1 MWTLQNKK
9 HCYRRSIKLYSIK
22 FIFLLREKYMT
33 KVKIAINGYGTI
45 GKRVADAVTAQ
56 DDMEIIGV
64 VKTRPTF
71 EARLASYKGFDIYVS
86 APEKNEAFDKAGLD
100 ISGTLEELL
109 DKADLVVDCTPGG
122 VGATYKDLY
131 KKHGVKVIWQG
142 GEDHELAG
150 FSFNAEANYNDAIGR
165 DFTRVVS
172 CNTTGITR
180 ALYPLDQSYGIKKSR
195 VTLMRRAADPGN
207 IKSGPIN
214 AIIPNPIT
222 LPSHHGPDV
231 NSILPHIE
239 IATVAVKVSTTIMH
253 FHAFNVE
260 LKKNFEP
267 QDIIDTFAGRPRIR
281 FVSGAENIKSTAEV
295 MELARDLGRSRSDM
309 FENVIWEDSI
319 SKYQGE
325 LYFFQAIHQES
336 DVVPEN
342 VDVIRAMCELES
354 DGAKS
359 IEKTNKTMGI
369 GKYTC
374 P

>member
-1 MWTLQNKK
+1 M
-9 HCYRRSIKLYSIK
+9 S
-22 FIFLLREKYMT
+22 

-45 GKRVADAVTAQ
+45 GKRIGDAVTAQ

-71 EARLASYKGFDIYVS
+71 EANVAVDRGFDLYTS
-86 APEKNEAFDKAGLD
+86 SSDKTGAFTKAGIE

-109 DKADLVVDCTPGG
+109 DKVDLVVDCTPGG
-122 VGATYKDLY
+122 VGASYKELY
-131 KKHGVKVIWQG
+131 EKYGIKAIWQG

-150 FSFNAEANYNDAIGR
+150 FSFNSEANYNDAIGR

-172 CNTTGITR
+172 CNTTGLTR
-180 ALYPLDQSYGIKKSR
+180 ALYPLDQTYGIKKSR

-214 AIIPNPIT
+214 AIIPNPIS

-239 IATVAVKVSTTIMH
+239 IATVAVKLSTTIMH
-253 FHAFNVE
+253 FHALNVE
-260 LKKNFEP
+260 MNKDFEP
-267 QDIIDTFAGRPRIR
+267 DDIIDLYAGRPRIR
-281 FVSGAENIKSTAEV
+281 FVSGDQNINSTAEV

-309 FENVIWEDSI
+309 FENVIWKDSI
-319 SKYQGE
+319 SKYHGE

-342 VDVIRAMCELES
+342 IDAIRAMCELES

-359 IEKTNKTMGI
+359 IEETNKTMGI
-369 GKYTC
+369 SK
-374 P
+374 